1 MPLPLD
7 ADSEPP
13 NTFSRRSRRPWSVR
27 TLLVWL
33 VLACFLPGLA
43 GTVFLLLQEYQEGR
57 AQLQRN
63 TLQTTRALVQ
73 TVDAQ
78 LHLAQNAAQALAT
91 SESLARQD
99 FAAFYRR
106 AQALLHASDIG
117 QYVVISTENGE
128 PLVNTLR
135 PLGAPVSAH
144 ANLEQLRR
152 VFATGRPVVSDVFL
166 SSFTGSPVVS
176 IEVPVR
182 SGGKVVFALSMVI
195 PVQSLSDIL
204 SRQNLPRDWVAV
216 VFDSTGTIAAR
227 THLSERFV
235 GQMGVPELLQQLQ
248 KAFDGTFEV
257 TLKEGVPTLASFS
270 RSRMS
275 GWSVVIGTPRQSLEA
290 QLVRTVALLSLGA
303 VLVFGLSIG
312 LAWFVGGRIAR
323 SVRALSAFARAL
335 AADGERVAMPRV
347 HLRETQQVAQ
357 AMAQAS
363 ALSNERK
370 AALLVL
376 NENLRLAQADLQN
389 KVEVAEAATRAKR
402 VFLDV
407 MSHELRTPLNAIIGF
422 SGTLLM
428 RISGPLTPTQEKQLD
443 HIKMSGKHL
452 LAIVNDVLD
461 FSRIESGRFE
471 LIPAAFEP
479 HQFLEECAAQFAP
492 AAQAKGLELTVDWR
506 GPKGQRYWADLNGLR
521 QALSNLV
528 NNALKFTERGFVRVE
543 ACEVERH
550 DKASV
555 LEFAVTDSG
564 IGIPADKQTLLFQP
578 FLQVDSS
585 STRAYG
591 GTGLGL
597 CIVRSLANLMGG
609 EVGVESAAGQG
620 SRFWFRIRADLQPEL
635 QGER

>member
-1 MPLPLD
+1 MPSSVEVV
-7 ADSEPP
+7 SEPP
-13 NTFSRRSRRPWSVR
+13 NPFWGRSKGLWSVQ
-27 TLLVWL
+27 TLLFGL
-33 VLACFLPGLA
+33 VLACFLPGFV

-78 LHLAQNAAQALAT
+78 LHLAQNSAQALAT
-91 SESLARQD
+91 SESLARRD
-99 FAAFYRR
+99 FAAFHRR
-106 AQALLHASDIG
+106 AQALLHETNFG
-117 QYVVISTENGE
+117 EYVVISTASGE
-128 PLVNTLR
+128 QLVNTLR
-135 PLGAPVSAH
+135 PLGDPLPVR
-144 ANLEQLRR
+144 ANLEQLHR
-152 VFATGRPVVSDVFL
+152 VFATGQPVVSDVFV
-166 SSFTGSPVVS
+166 SSLTGRSVVG

-182 SGGKVVFALSMVI
+182 SSGKVVFTLSVVI
-195 PVQSLSDIL
+195 PVESLSDIL
-204 SRQNLPRDWVAV
+204 RRQKLPPDWVAV
-216 VFDSTGTIAAR
+216 VFDGTGTVAAR
-227 THLSERFV
+227 THLPERFV

-290 QLVRTVALLSLGA
+290 QLVRTVASLSLGA
-303 VLVFGLSIG
+303 ALVFGLSIG
-312 LAWFVGGRIAR
+312 LAWFVGGRIAK
-323 SVRALSAFARAL
+323 SVRALRVSARAL
-335 AADGERVAMPRV
+335 GMRGALVAMPKV
-347 HLRETQQVAQ
+347 HLREVHEVAK
-357 AMAQAS
+357 AMVRAS
-363 ALSNERK
+363 HLLRERK

-376 NENLRLAQADLQN
+376 NENLRVAHADLQN

-402 VFLDV
+402 AFLDI

-428 RISGPLTPTQEKQLD
+428 RISGPLTPAQEKQLE

-461 FSRIESGRFE
+461 LSRMESGRFE

-479 HQFLEECAAQFAP
+479 QQLMDEAAALFAQS
-492 AAQAKGLELTVDWR
+492 AQAKGLKFTADWN
-506 GPKGQRYWADLNGLR
+506 GPKGQRYWTDLDGLR

-528 NNALKFTERGFVRVE
+528 NNALKFTAQGFVQVE
-543 ACEVERH
+543 AFEVERH
-550 DKASV
+550 EKASV
-555 LEFAVTDSG
+555 LEFSVRDSG
-564 IGIPADKQTLLFQP
+564 IGIPADKLAQLFQP
-578 FLQVDSS
+578 FFQVDSS

-609 EVGVESAAGQG
+609 DAGVESTAGQG
-620 SRFWFRIRADLQPEL
+620 SRFWFRIRAALQPEPS
-635 QGER
+635 GER